1 MAFHFHIKSRIWS
14 RLWLISFCTCFLFST
29 SVFAEYSV
37 VMRDSGKI
45 VKGELV
51 QETDQTIVL
60 KVDNVN
66 LTFKKNLLDLEKMK
80 TLNESQPAQKP
91 TDAKTISIGNVPPA
105 TKKPQVSVADLARK
119 VSQDR
124 KGNATSLTEGDRPQS
139 TLSPEKKAE
148 LARTYKSHIEEKE
161 AQIKSLKENGAS
173 AALIG
178 EKEKELEDLKK
189 KLKFLTNDQSN

>member
-1 MAFHFHIKSRIWS
+1 MVFHLPVKSRIWS
-14 RLWLISFCTCFLFST
+14 RLCLISFCICFLFST
-29 SVFAEYSV
+29 NVFAEYSV

-66 LTFKKNLLDLEKMK
+66 LQFKKNLLDLEKMK

-91 TDAKTISIGNVPPA
+91 TDGKTFSVGNAPPA
-105 TKKPQVSVADLARK
+105 QKKPEVPVADLARK

-124 KGNATSLTEGDRPQS
+124 KGNATPLTEGDRPQS
-139 TLSPEKKAE
+139 TLSPEKIAQ
-148 LARTYKSHIEEKE
+148 LVRTCKSRIEETE
-161 AQIKSLKENGAS
+161 AQIKSLKEKGAS
-173 AALIG
+173 AAMIG
-178 EKEKELEDLKK
+178 EKEKELEDLQK
-189 KLKFLTNDQSN
+189 KLKFLTHEKPN